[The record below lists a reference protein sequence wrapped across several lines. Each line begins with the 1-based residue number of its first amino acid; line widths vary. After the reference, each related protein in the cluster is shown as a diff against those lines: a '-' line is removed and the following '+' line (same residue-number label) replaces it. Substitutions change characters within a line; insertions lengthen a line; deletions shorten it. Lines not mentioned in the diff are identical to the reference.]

1 MGMAVEQVNGM
12 GSDRSSGLRV
22 YGAVFIGVLLAL
34 GVAKALQPLAGL
46 ENVDLVFLTAVIT
59 IAAHFGLGPSLVASV
74 VSVLAYNYFFIP
86 PLHTFHVA
94 DPKNLAALTFFLVF
108 AIITSNLAARVRA
121 QALVARLQA
130 RTTGDLYAFSRGI
143 SAIPDV
149 DGLVTAAAERIASLL
164 DRDIV
169 LLLPDETGQLQ
180 VKATSVSGD
189 MIEEIELDTART
201 AWRAG
206 EWTGREVMRIGQRLF
221 YSLRAGPGAVGV
233 VGLSRNGM
241 HESLSDEEEHMLG
254 ALCNQ
259 VAVALERIRLGNER
273 DEARLAVESERLR
286 TALLS
291 SLSHDLKTPLASIM
305 GAITALRQ
313 FPSLYDADAREE
325 LASTI
330 QDETERMTSFV
341 ANLLDMTRLE
351 AGGLSLDREP
361 VDVGEVIGTALR
373 RVAGAPI
380 GQKVMV
386 DLASDL
392 PMLDLDPV
400 LFEQVLVNLLDNA
413 AKYAWPGSTVT
424 ITGRRS
430 EGEVEISVIDEGP
443 GLAREDLE
451 RVFDKFYRASRGDR
465 QRAGTGLG
473 LAISRGF
480 VEALGGRIRAGNRL
494 DGSGAMFTVTFPRK
508 VFSAPWEE
516 VAE

>member
-1 MGMAVEQVNGM
+1 
-12 GSDRSSGLRV
+12 
-22 YGAVFIGVLLAL
+22 
-34 GVAKALQPLAGL
+34 
-46 ENVDLVFLTAVIT
+46 
-59 IAAHFGLGPSLVASV
+59 
-74 VSVLAYNYFFIP
+74 
-86 PLHTFHVA
+86 
-94 DPKNLAALTFFLVF
+94 
-108 AIITSNLAARVRA
+108 
-121 QALVARLQA
+121 
-130 RTTGDLYAFSRGI
+130 
-143 SAIPDV
+143 
-149 DGLVTAAAERIASLL
+149 
-164 DRDIV
+164 
-169 LLLPDETGQLQ
+169 
-180 VKATSVSGD
+180 
-189 MIEEIELDTART
+189 
-201 AWRAG
+201 
-206 EWTGREVMRIGQRLF
+206 
-221 YSLRAGPGAVGV
+221 
-233 VGLSRNGM
+233 
-241 HESLSDEEEHMLG
+241 MLG

-259 VAVALERIRLGNER
+259 VAVALERIRLGSER

-313 FPSLYDADAREE
+313 FPALYDTDAREE
-325 LASTI
+325 LAGTI

-373 RVAGAPI
+373 RVAGAPAR
-380 GQKVMV
+380 QKVMV
-386 DLASDL
+386 DLAPDL